1 MELGDDFAETSYLES
16 FPTTHWTT
24 LGKTRGPMTSE
35 QREVLNCL
43 IARYWRPVYAY
54 IRHSGHRSN
63 ALDLTQDFFAYSL
76 APELFAR
83 ADPARGRFR
92 TFLLK
97 CLNNFL
103 KDVGRRERR
112 QAPAEGIIS
121 IQQWATEDR
130 PPFEPSRSET
140 AEGVFL
146 RSWVYELLMRVWA
159 ILEQEYEAAG
169 KQLHCQLF
177 HKRVFE
183 PALRGTSQPPLR
195 ELAEEAGLT
204 EKQASNRIVTTMRAF
219 RRLLRKEIELYAG
232 SEDEVSA
239 EIRDLFRFASKS

>member
-1 MELGDDFAETSYLES
+1 MDSGDEFAGPECLES

-24 LGKTRGPMTSE
+24 LRKLGGPMTPE

-54 IRHSGHRSN
+54 IRHSGHRGN

-76 APELFAR
+76 AHELFAR

-92 TFLLK
+92 TFLLT

-112 QAPAEGIIS
+112 HAPPEGIVS
-121 IQQWATEDR
+121 IQQLATGGK

-146 RSWVYELLMRVWA
+146 RSWVYELLMRVWCT
-159 ILEQEYEAAG
+159 LEQEYEAAG

-195 ELAEEAGLT
+195 ELAEETGLT

-239 EIRDLFRFASKS
+239 EIRDLFRFAAKS